1 MKNFLIIFVFIAL
14 IPIVALAELPKKLV
28 IPEKVKKIQVDS
40 WSKDGT
46 KIFSY
51 QLDVEPG
58 QIFEVT
64 AK

>member
-1 MKNFLIIFVFIAL
+1 MKNFLIIFVLIAL